1 MILDVQ
7 KVFLG
12 DSISIDTK
20 IDLKLL
26 SEDSDFTPITL
37 KGEISNKAG
46 IVYFNYNVCFSLQL
60 QCDRCLQQFNKDY
73 DLNFSQ
79 ILVNFDTEN
88 DEYIQ
93 LEDYKLNIEEVILTD
108 ILLTLPSKILCS
120 NDCKGLCSKCGKN
133 LNLGVCGCIEKKI
146 DPRLQVLSQL

>member
-1 MILDVQ
+1 MILDVK
-7 KVFLG
+7 KVFLC

-26 SEDSDFTPITL
+26 SQDSDFTPITL

-73 DLNFSQ
+73 NLNFSQ

-93 LEDYKLNIEEVILTD
+93 LEDYKLNVEEVILTD
-108 ILLTLPSKILCS
+108 VLLTLPSKILCS
-120 NDCKGLCSKCGKN
+120 EDCKGLCSKCGKN
-133 LNLGVCGCIEKKI
+133 LNLGNCGCIEKKI